1 MLRVLQED
9 AIYPYL
15 KENAVQRLENAR
27 HVARNTGMTD
37 KSLIHLGGFNWCLFP
52 WLGTR
57 SFRTLRKFLK
67 YHSKELGLSSLEFE
81 GCHYMTFKLDTTDGE
96 EWLMRLLDI
105 VRREGMDPER
115 LMESGEVPVFEKYD
129 DCIPPDLLRKAYA
142 IDRLRADEAC
152 ARVQAWE
159 SGEVK

>member
-1 MLRVLQED
+1 
-9 AIYPYL
+9 
-15 KENAVQRLENAR
+15 
-27 HVARNTGMTD
+27 
-37 KSLIHLGGFNWCLFP
+37 
-52 WLGTR
+52 
-57 SFRTLRKFLK
+57 
-67 YHSKELGLSSLEFE
+67 
-81 GCHYMTFKLDTTDGE
+81 
-96 EWLMRLLDI
+96 
-105 VRREGMDPER
+105 MDPER